1 MKKNLILI
9 ILIIMP
15 TLSYA
20 ENKNYFQFE
29 YGESKLDSGISAT
42 AGTPSIDEK
51 DKSFGITYGY
61 NLKNS
66 NTFLEFCYIYLG
78 SYNVK
83 GKNGDSIIT
92 KHGDTED
99 FTEDKTIGTEATS
112 FKIGIKQDLY
122 NSEQL
127 EISGRI
133 GIHSYS
139 YIHTQTSATDGTETL
154 LDKADKKYYGLG
166 ASYNFGDFKTN
177 LNYTYYDIN
186 TRSTFLE
193 DVTTITVGLSYKKE
207 C

>member
-29 YGESKLDSGISAT
+29 IGESKLDSGISAT
-42 AGTPSIDEK
+42 AGTPSFDEN

-66 NTFLEFCYIYLG
+66 NTFLEFGYVDLG
-78 SYNVK
+78 SYIIKLND
-83 GKNGDSIIT
+83 GDAIIT
-92 KHGDTED
+92 KNGLTE
-99 FTEDKTIGTEATS
+99 TGVIKTLGTEATS

-133 GIHSYS
+133 GIHSYRS
-139 YIHTQTSATDGTETL
+139 LHTQTVAGATATL
-154 LDKADKKYYGLG
+154 LDEAEKKYYGLG

-177 LNYTYYDIN
+177 LNYTYYDID
-186 TRSTFLE
+186 TQKTYLE

-207 C
+207 F

>member
-42 AGTPSIDEK
+42 AGTPSFDEN

-66 NTFLEFCYIYLG
+66 NTFLEFGYVDLG
-78 SYNVK
+78 SYIIKLNN
-83 GKNGDSIIT
+83 GDAIIAKNGDT
-92 KHGDTED
+92 AQGVVKNFE
-99 FTEDKTIGTEATS
+99 TEATQ

-133 GIHSYS
+133 GIHSYRS
-139 YIHTQTSATDGTETL
+139 IHTQTDAAGTQSL
-154 LDKADKKYYGLG
+154 LDEDDKKYYGLG
-166 ASYNFGDFKTN
+166 ASYNFGDFITN
-177 LNYTYYDIN
+177 LNYTYYDIDN
-186 TRSTFLE
+186 QKTYLE

-207 C
+207 FQ

>member
-29 YGESKLDSGISAT
+29 YGKSKLDSGISAT

-66 NTFLEFCYIYLG
+66 NTFLEFGYVDLGEYIIKLNDG
-78 SYNVK
+78 DAIIA
-83 GKNGDSIIT
+83 KNGD
-92 KHGDTED
+92 TEQGVV
-99 FTEDKTIGTEATS
+99 KTLGTEATS

-133 GIHSYS
+133 GIHSYRS
-139 YIHTQTSATDGTETL
+139 IHTQTSVTNGTETL

-177 LNYTYYDIN
+177 LNYTNYDID
-186 TRSTFLE
+186 TQKTYLE
-193 DVTTITVGLSYKKE
+193 DVTTITVGISYKKE
-207 C
+207 F

>member
-29 YGESKLDSGISAT
+29 YGKSKLDSGISAT

-66 NTFLEFCYIYLG
+66 NTFLEFGYVDLGEYIIKLNDG
-78 SYNVK
+78 DAIIA
-83 GKNGDSIIT
+83 KNGD
-92 KHGDTED
+92 TEQGVV
-99 FTEDKTIGTEATS
+99 KTLGTEATS

-133 GIHSYS
+133 GIHSYRS
-139 YIHTQTSATDGTETL
+139 IHTQTDAAGTTTL
-154 LDKADKKYYGLG
+154 LDEAEKKYYGLG

-177 LNYTYYDIN
+177 LNYTNYDID
-186 TRSTFLE
+186 TQKTYLE
-193 DVTTITVGLSYKKE
+193 DVTTITVGISYKKE
-207 C
+207 F

>member
-42 AGTPSIDEK
+42 AGTPSFDEN

-66 NTFLEFCYIYLG
+66 NTFLEFGYVDLG
-78 SYNVK
+78 SYIIKLNN
-83 GKNGDSIIT
+83 GDAIIAKNGDT
-92 KHGDTED
+92 AQGVVKNFE
-99 FTEDKTIGTEATS
+99 TEATS

-133 GIHSYS
+133 GIHSYRS
-139 YIHTQTSATDGTETL
+139 IHTQTDAAGTQSL
-154 LDKADKKYYGLG
+154 LDEDDKKYYGLG

-177 LNYTYYDIN
+177 LNYTYYDIDN
-186 TRSTFLE
+186 QKTYLE

-207 C
+207 F

>member
-66 NTFLEFCYIYLG
+66 NTFLEFGYVDLGEYIIKLNDG
-78 SYNVK
+78 DAIIA
-83 GKNGDSIIT
+83 KNGD
-92 KHGDTED
+92 TEQGVV
-99 FTEDKTIGTEATS
+99 KTLGTEATS

-133 GIHSYS
+133 GIHSYRS
-139 YIHTQTSATDGTETL
+139 IHTQTDAAGTITL
-154 LDKADKKYYGLG
+154 LDEAEKKYYGLG

-177 LNYTYYDIN
+177 LNYTNYDID
-186 TRSTFLE
+186 TQKTYLE
-193 DVTTITVGLSYKKE
+193 DVTTITVGISYKKE
-207 C
+207 F

>member
-1 MKKNLILI
+1 
-9 ILIIMP
+9 MP

-42 AGTPSIDEK
+42 AGTPSFDEN

-66 NTFLEFCYIYLG
+66 NTFLEFGYVDLG
-78 SYNVK
+78 SYIIKLNN
-83 GKNGDSIIT
+83 GDAIIAKNGDT
-92 KHGDTED
+92 AQGVVKNFE
-99 FTEDKTIGTEATS
+99 TEATS

-133 GIHSYS
+133 GIHSYRS
-139 YIHTQTSATDGTETL
+139 IHTQTDAAGTQSL
-154 LDKADKKYYGLG
+154 LDEDDKKYYGLG
-166 ASYNFGDFKTN
+166 ASYNFGDFITN
-177 LNYTYYDIN
+177 LNYTYYDIDN
-186 TRSTFLE
+186 QKTYLE

-207 C
+207 F

>member
-29 YGESKLDSGISAT
+29 YGKSKLDSGISAT
-42 AGTPSIDEK
+42 AGTPSIDEE

-66 NTFLEFCYIYLG
+66 NTFLEFGYVDLGEYIIKLNDG
-78 SYNVK
+78 DAIIA
-83 GKNGDSIIT
+83 KNGD
-92 KHGDTED
+92 TEQGVV
-99 FTEDKTIGTEATS
+99 KTLGTEATS

-133 GIHSYS
+133 GIHSYRS
-139 YIHTQTSATDGTETL
+139 IHTQTDAAGTTTL
-154 LDKADKKYYGLG
+154 LDEAEKKYYGLG

-177 LNYTYYDIN
+177 LNYTNYDID
-186 TRSTFLE
+186 TPKTYLE
-193 DVTTITVGLSYKKE
+193 DVTTITVGISYKKE
-207 C
+207 F

>member
-29 YGESKLDSGISAT
+29 YGKSKLDSGISAT

-66 NTFLEFCYIYLG
+66 NTFLEFGYVDLGEYIIKLNDG
-78 SYNVK
+78 DAIIA
-83 GKNGDSIIT
+83 KNGD
-92 KHGDTED
+92 TEQGVV
-99 FTEDKTIGTEATS
+99 KTLGTEATS

-133 GIHSYS
+133 GIHSYRS
-139 YIHTQTSATDGTETL
+139 IHTQTSVTNGTETL

-177 LNYTYYDIN
+177 LNYTYYDID

-193 DVTTITVGLSYKKE
+193 DVTTITVGISYKKE
-207 C
+207 F

>member
-42 AGTPSIDEK
+42 AGTPSFDEN

-66 NTFLEFCYIYLG
+66 NTFLEFGYVDLG
-78 SYNVK
+78 SYIIKLNN
-83 GKNGDSIIT
+83 GDAIIAKNGDTAQGVVKNFES
-92 KHGDTED
+92 
-99 FTEDKTIGTEATS
+99 EATS

-133 GIHSYS
+133 GIHSYRS
-139 YIHTQTSATDGTETL
+139 IHTQTDAAGTQSL
-154 LDKADKKYYGLG
+154 LDEDDKKYYGLG

-177 LNYTYYDIN
+177 LNYTYYDID

-207 C
+207 F

>member
-29 YGESKLDSGISAT
+29 YGKSKLDSGISAT

-66 NTFLEFCYIYLG
+66 NTFLEFGYVDLGEYIIKLNDG
-78 SYNVK
+78 DAIIA
-83 GKNGDSIIT
+83 KNGD
-92 KHGDTED
+92 TEQGVV
-99 FTEDKTIGTEATS
+99 KTLGTEATS

-133 GIHSYS
+133 GIHSYRS
-139 YIHTQTSATDGTETL
+139 IHTQTDAAGTTTL
-154 LDKADKKYYGLG
+154 LDEAEKKYYGLG

-177 LNYTYYDIN
+177 LNYTYYDID

-207 C
+207 F

>member
-29 YGESKLDSGISAT
+29 YGKSKLDSGIRAT

-66 NTFLEFCYIYLG
+66 NTFLEFGYVDLGEYIIKLNDG
-78 SYNVK
+78 DAIIA
-83 GKNGDSIIT
+83 KNGD
-92 KHGDTED
+92 TEQGVV
-99 FTEDKTIGTEATS
+99 KTLGTEATS

-133 GIHSYS
+133 GIHSYRS
-139 YIHTQTSATDGTETL
+139 IHTQTSVTNGTETL

-177 LNYTYYDIN
+177 LNYTNYDID
-186 TRSTFLE
+186 TQKTYLE
-193 DVTTITVGLSYKKE
+193 DVTTITVGISYKKE
-207 C
+207 F

>member
-29 YGESKLDSGISAT
+29 YGKSKLDSGIRAT

-66 NTFLEFCYIYLG
+66 NTFLEFGYVDLGEYIIKLNDG
-78 SYNVK
+78 DAIIA
-83 GKNGDSIIT
+83 KNGD
-92 KHGDTED
+92 TEQGVV
-99 FTEDKTIGTEATS
+99 KTLGTEATS

-133 GIHSYS
+133 GIHSYRS
-139 YIHTQTSATDGTETL
+139 IHTQTDAAGTITL
-154 LDKADKKYYGLG
+154 LDEADKKYYGLG

-177 LNYTYYDIN
+177 LNYTYYDID

-207 C
+207 F

>member
-29 YGESKLDSGISAT
+29 YGKSKLDSGISAT

-66 NTFLEFCYIYLG
+66 NTFLEFGYVDLGEYIIKLNDG
-78 SYNVK
+78 DAIIA
-83 GKNGDSIIT
+83 KNGD
-92 KHGDTED
+92 TEQGVV
-99 FTEDKTIGTEATS
+99 KTLGTEATS

-133 GIHSYS
+133 GIHSYRS
-139 YIHTQTSATDGTETL
+139 IHTQTDAAGTITL
-154 LDKADKKYYGLG
+154 LDEAEKKYYGLG

-177 LNYTYYDIN
+177 LNYTNYDID
-186 TRSTFLE
+186 TQKTYLE
-193 DVTTITVGLSYKKE
+193 DVTTITVGISYKKE
-207 C
+207 F

>member
-29 YGESKLDSGISAT
+29 YGESKLDSGIRAT
-42 AGTPSIDEK
+42 GGTPSIDEK

-66 NTFLEFCYIYLG
+66 NTFLEFGYVDLG
-78 SYNVK
+78 SYIIKIND
-83 GKNGDSIIT
+83 GDAIIAKNGDTAGTGLVKDFET
-92 KHGDTED
+92 K
-99 FTEDKTIGTEATS
+99 ATS

-133 GIHSYS
+133 GIHSYRS
-139 YIHTQTSATDGTETL
+139 LHTQTVAGATATL
-154 LDKADKKYYGLG
+154 LDEAEKKYYGLG

-177 LNYTYYDIN
+177 LNYTYYDID
-186 TRSTFLE
+186 TQKTYLE

-207 C
+207 F

>member
-29 YGESKLDSGISAT
+29 YGKSKLDSGISAT
-42 AGTPSIDEK
+42 AGTPSIDEE

-66 NTFLEFCYIYLG
+66 NTFLEFGYVDLGEYIIKLNDG
-78 SYNVK
+78 DAIIA
-83 GKNGDSIIT
+83 KNGD
-92 KHGDTED
+92 TEQGVV
-99 FTEDKTIGTEATS
+99 KTLGTEATS

-133 GIHSYS
+133 GIHSYRS
-139 YIHTQTSATDGTETL
+139 IHTQTDAAGTITL
-154 LDKADKKYYGLG
+154 LDEAEKKYYGLG

-177 LNYTYYDIN
+177 LNYTNYDID
-186 TRSTFLE
+186 TQKTYLE
-193 DVTTITVGLSYKKE
+193 DVTTITVGISYKKE
-207 C
+207 F

>member
-29 YGESKLDSGISAT
+29 IGESKLDSGISAT

-66 NTFLEFCYIYLG
+66 NTFLEFGYVDLG
-78 SYNVK
+78 SYIIKIND
-83 GKNGDSIIT
+83 GDSIIAKNGLT
-92 KHGDTED
+92 AGTGLVKD
-99 FTEDKTIGTEATS
+99 FETEATS

-133 GIHSYS
+133 GIHSYRS
-139 YIHTQTSATDGTETL
+139 IHTQTSATDGTTTL
-154 LDKADKKYYGLG
+154 LDEADKKYYGLG

-177 LNYTYYDIN
+177 LNYTYYDID
-186 TRSTFLE
+186 TQKTFLE

-207 C
+207 F

>member
-29 YGESKLDSGISAT
+29 YGKSKLDSGISAT
-42 AGTPSIDEK
+42 AGTPSFDEN

-66 NTFLEFCYIYLG
+66 NTFLEFGYVDLG
-78 SYNVK
+78 SYIIKLND
-83 GKNGDSIIT
+83 GDAIIAKNGDT
-92 KHGDTED
+92 AQGVVKNFE
-99 FTEDKTIGTEATS
+99 TEATS

-133 GIHSYS
+133 GIHSYRS
-139 YIHTQTSATDGTETL
+139 IHTQTDAAGTQSL
-154 LDKADKKYYGLG
+154 LDEDDKKYYGLG
-166 ASYNFGDFKTN
+166 ASYNFGD
-177 LNYTYYDIN
+177 YT
-186 TRSTFLE
+186 SKM
-193 DVTTITVGLSYKKE
+193 TT
-207 C
+207 

>member
-29 YGESKLDSGISAT
+29 YGKSKLDSGIRAT

-66 NTFLEFCYIYLG
+66 NTFLEFGYVDLGEYIIKLNDG
-78 SYNVK
+78 DAIIA
-83 GKNGDSIIT
+83 KNGD
-92 KHGDTED
+92 TEQGVV
-99 FTEDKTIGTEATS
+99 KTLGTEATS

-133 GIHSYS
+133 GIHSYRS
-139 YIHTQTSATDGTETL
+139 IHTQTDAAGTITL
-154 LDKADKKYYGLG
+154 LDEAEKKYYGLG

-177 LNYTYYDIN
+177 LNYTNYDID
-186 TRSTFLE
+186 TQKTYLE
-193 DVTTITVGLSYKKE
+193 DVTTITVGISYKKE
-207 C
+207 F

>member
-29 YGESKLDSGISAT
+29 YGKSKLDSGIRAT

-66 NTFLEFCYIYLG
+66 NTFLEFGYVDLGEYIIKLNDG
-78 SYNVK
+78 DAIIA
-83 GKNGDSIIT
+83 KNGD
-92 KHGDTED
+92 TEQGVV
-99 FTEDKTIGTEATS
+99 KTLGTEATS

-133 GIHSYS
+133 GIHSYRS
-139 YIHTQTSATDGTETL
+139 IHTQTDAAGTTTL
-154 LDKADKKYYGLG
+154 LDEAEKKYYGLG

-177 LNYTYYDIN
+177 LNYTNYDID
-186 TRSTFLE
+186 TQKTYLE
-193 DVTTITVGLSYKKE
+193 DVTTITVGISYKKE
-207 C
+207 F

>member
-29 YGESKLDSGISAT
+29 YGKSKLDSGISAT

-66 NTFLEFCYIYLG
+66 NTFLEFGYIDLG
-78 SYNVK
+78 SYSVK
-83 GKNGDSIIT
+83 LKDGDAIIT
-92 KHGDTED
+92 NHGDTEGPGVV
-99 FTEDKTIGTEATS
+99 KTIGTEATS

-133 GIHSYS
+133 GIHSYRS
-139 YIHTQTSATDGTETL
+139 IHTQTDAAGTTTL
-154 LDKADKKYYGLG
+154 LDEADKKYYGLG

-177 LNYTYYDIN
+177 LNYTYYDID

-207 C
+207 F

>member
-42 AGTPSIDEK
+42 AGTPSFDEN

-66 NTFLEFCYIYLG
+66 NTFLEFGYVDLG
-78 SYNVK
+78 SYIIKLNN
-83 GKNGDSIIT
+83 GDAIIAKNGDT
-92 KHGDTED
+92 AQGVVKNFE
-99 FTEDKTIGTEATS
+99 TEATS

-133 GIHSYS
+133 GIHSYRS
-139 YIHTQTSATDGTETL
+139 IHTQTDAAGTQSL
-154 LDKADKKYYGLG
+154 LDEDDKKYYGLG
-166 ASYNFGDFKTN
+166 ASYNFGDFITN
-177 LNYTYYDIN
+177 LNYTYYDIDN
-186 TRSTFLE
+186 QKTYLE

-207 C
+207 F

>member
-29 YGESKLDSGISAT
+29 IGESKLDSGISAT
-42 AGTPSIDEK
+42 AGTPSFDEN

-66 NTFLEFCYIYLG
+66 NTFLEFGYVDLG
-78 SYNVK
+78 SYIIKIND
-83 GKNGDSIIT
+83 GDSIIAKNGLT
-92 KHGDTED
+92 AGTGLVKD
-99 FTEDKTIGTEATS
+99 FETEATS

-133 GIHSYS
+133 GIHSYRS
-139 YIHTQTSATDGTETL
+139 IHTQTSATDGTKTL

-177 LNYTYYDIN
+177 LNYTYYDID

-207 C
+207 F

>member
-42 AGTPSIDEK
+42 GGTPSIDEK

-66 NTFLEFCYIYLG
+66 NTFLEFGYVDLG
-78 SYNVK
+78 SYIVK
-83 GKNGDSIIT
+83 LNDGDAIIAKNGIT
-92 KHGDTED
+92 EQGVI
-99 FTEDKTIGTEATS
+99 KTLGTEATS

-133 GIHSYS
+133 GIHSYRS
-139 YIHTQTSATDGTETL
+139 IHTQTEGANSENR
-154 LDKADKKYYGLG
+154 LDEDERKYYGLG
-166 ASYNFGDFKTN
+166 ASYNFGDFITN
-177 LNYTYYDIN
+177 LNYTYYDFDY
-186 TRSTFLE
+186 TSSTFLD

-207 C
+207 F

>member
-29 YGESKLDSGISAT
+29 YGKSKLDSGISAT
-42 AGTPSIDEK
+42 GGTPSIDEK

-66 NTFLEFCYIYLG
+66 NTFLEFGYVDLG
-78 SYNVK
+78 SYIIKLND
-83 GKNGDSIIT
+83 GDAIIT
-92 KHGDTED
+92 KNGLTE
-99 FTEDKTIGTEATS
+99 TGVIKTLGTEATS

-133 GIHSYS
+133 GIHSYRS
-139 YIHTQTSATDGTETL
+139 LHTQTVAGATATL
-154 LDKADKKYYGLG
+154 LDEAEKKYYGLG

-177 LNYTYYDIN
+177 LNYTYYDID
-186 TRSTFLE
+186 TQKTYLE

-207 C
+207 F

>member
-29 YGESKLDSGISAT
+29 YGKSKLDSGIRAT

-66 NTFLEFCYIYLG
+66 NTFLEFGYVDLGEYIIKLNDG
-78 SYNVK
+78 DAIIA
-83 GKNGDSIIT
+83 KNGD
-92 KHGDTED
+92 TEQGVV
-99 FTEDKTIGTEATS
+99 KTLGTEATS

-133 GIHSYS
+133 GIHSYRS
-139 YIHTQTSATDGTETL
+139 IHTQTDAAGTTTL
-154 LDKADKKYYGLG
+154 LDEAEKKYYGLG

-207 C
+207 F

>member
-29 YGESKLDSGISAT
+29 YGKSKLDSGIRAT

-66 NTFLEFCYIYLG
+66 NTFLEFGYVDLGEYIIKLNDG
-78 SYNVK
+78 DAIIA
-83 GKNGDSIIT
+83 KNGD
-92 KHGDTED
+92 TEQGVV
-99 FTEDKTIGTEATS
+99 KTLGTEATS

-133 GIHSYS
+133 GIHSYRS
-139 YIHTQTSATDGTETL
+139 IHTQTDAAGTITL
-154 LDKADKKYYGLG
+154 LDEADKKYYGLG

-177 LNYTYYDIN
+177 LNYTNYDID
-186 TRSTFLE
+186 TQKTYLE
-193 DVTTITVGLSYKKE
+193 DVTTITVGISYKKE
-207 C
+207 F

>member
-29 YGESKLDSGISAT
+29 YGESKLDSGISVT

-66 NTFLEFCYIYLG
+66 NTFLEFGYIDLG
-78 SYNVK
+78 SYSVK
-83 GKNGDSIIT
+83 GKNGDGIIT
-92 KHGDTED
+92 KHGVTED

-133 GIHSYS
+133 GIHSYRS
-139 YIHTQTSATDGTETL
+139 IHTQTEGANSENR
-154 LDKADKKYYGLG
+154 LDEDERKYYGLG
-166 ASYNFGDFKTN
+166 ASYNFGDFITN
-177 LNYTYYDIN
+177 LNYTYYDFDY
-186 TRSTFLE
+186 TSSTFLD

-207 C
+207 F